1 MQQLSLFGEP
11 LEVKKKKDVDTL
23 KKIKKAKVVE
33 VDTEKLLKSKVVS
46 NEEKLERINTEVHRI
61 LGKYEDRTVCIRSYE
76 EFKSYID
83 ASIDSG
89 IIAIDTETNNSL
101 NTFDCKIMGLCLY
114 TPGQRNAYI
123 PVNHIDINSGELL
136 PNQITEEQIKEQLSR
151 LVNVKKVYH
160 NSVFDVEVIYTTCG
174 IKLDIYWD
182 TLVGAQLIN
191 ENELKGL
198 KKQYVLHID
207 SSQEKYNIEHLFEK
221 MQYAIIK
228 PELFALYAATDSFM
242 TYELYKYQKE
252 IFSQPENNDVYKLF
266 KQIEIPILST
276 IVNMEMTGVSVDLD
290 YDSTISKV
298 YHKKLDEVQKEIDD
312 ELLRI
317 KPDIDKWRLSKEAN
331 EKPIKNGK
339 QQKSKTEQL
348 KDPPELGSST
358 QLAILLYDILKAPVI
373 DPKKPRTTDSA
384 VLEEL
389 SKSIKLC
396 ELMLKQR
403 KVAILINTFID
414 AIPEL
419 VQKDGKVHSRFN
431 STGTVTGRFACTNP
445 NLQQIPSHDKSI
457 RLIFQGSCEEHSVEL
472 EDYYKIKYTDEI
484 EVDKDKWV
492 KIQDIKIGD
501 LILNS
506 ENYYDK
512 VLNIVQDG
520 DYYKIFIG

>member
-23 KKIKKAKVVE
+23 KKLKKAAVVE
-33 VDTEKLLKSKVVS
+33 VNSEKLLKSKVVS
-46 NEEKLERINTEVHRI
+46 DKEKIKHIDSEVHRI
-61 LGKYEDRTVCIRSYE
+61 LGKYEDQTICIRSYS
-76 EFKSYID
+76 EFESYIN
-83 ASIDSG
+83 AAISNG

-114 TPGQRNAYI
+114 TPNQKNVYI
-123 PVNHIDINSGELL
+123 PVNHIDIDSGELL
-136 PNQITEEQIKEQLSR
+136 QNQITEEQIKDQLSR
-151 LVNVKKVYH
+151 LSNVKKVYH
-160 NSVFDVEVIYTTCG
+160 NAVFDVEVIYTTCG

-198 KKQYVLHID
+198 KKQYAMHVD
-207 SSQEKYNIEHLFEK
+207 STQEKYDIEHLFEK

-228 PELFALYAATDSFM
+228 PELFALYAATDSFI
-242 TYELYKYQKE
+242 TYKLYEYQKE
-252 IFSQPENNDVYKLF
+252 IFEKQENKDVYNLF
-266 KQIEIPILST
+266 KHIEIPILST
-276 IVNMEMTGVSVDLD
+276 IVNMELSGVSVDLN
-290 YDSTISKV
+290 YDATISKV
-298 YHKKLDEVQKEIDD
+298 YHQKLNEIQKEIDD
-312 ELLRI
+312 ELAKL
-317 KPDIDKWRLSKEAN
+317 KPKIDNWRLTKEAN
-331 EKPIKNGK
+331 EKPIVDNRV
-339 QQKSKTEQL
+339 QKSKSEKL

-358 QLAILLYDILKAPVI
+358 QLAILIYDILKAPVI
-373 DPKKPRTTDSA
+373 DPKKPRTTDST
-384 VLEEL
+384 VLKEL

-403 KVAILINTFID
+403 EVAILINTFID
-414 AIPEL
+414 AIPGL

-457 RLIFQGSCEEHSVEL
+457 RLIFQGSCEEHTIEL
-472 EDYYKIKYTDEI
+472 EDCYKVNYTDEI

-492 KIQDIKIGD
+492 KVQDIKVGD

-506 ENYYDK
+506 EKYYDK
-512 VLNIVQDG
+512 VLNIIQDG